1 VDVVAKQ
8 GQIFGNQAKAA
19 LPGSRTVL
27 AFSYPGYNEM
37 LTGHPDAR
45 INTNE
50 YGPNPNVS
58 VYEWL
63 NQAPDLHGRVAAFA
77 SWHAFKDIFN
87 EPRQLVLQAG
97 STRLAGNRS
106 GPREALLD
114 QL

>member
-1 VDVVAKQ
+1 
-8 GQIFGNQAKAA
+8 
-19 LPGSRTVL
+19 
-27 AFSYPGYNEM
+27 M

-87 EPRQLVLQAG
+87 EPRSQLVLQAG
-97 STRLAGNRS
+97 STRLAGTVPARVRRYSISSTNKQASSNPGMSGTRS
-106 GPREALLD
+106 CRSRSSIT
-114 QL
+114 